1 MAKET
6 KAPEQ
11 KTDVEQ
17 IRLWVRAFLVIG
29 FIFLTL
35 KLSYDI
41 IRPFLSPIVWGIIIS
56 VGIYPL
62 HVRFTRFLG
71 KRAKLSAVLITLIAL
86 SILVVPSIFF
96 TRATVQTVTETVT
109 AIEEDNLNAPPPDS
123 SVREWPL
130 VGKKV
135 YELWSSAA
143 TSLNATIEKYSP
155 QIREM
160 APKLTKAASDAVVGI
175 LLFIAS
181 IAIAGILL
189 LFAKPG
195 KEAADGL
202 FTVLIGPRG
211 PEMTQLSISTIRS
224 VVQGVIGIALIQ
236 AVFLGIG
243 MFAIKLPGAGIFTIL
258 VLILAIVQLPTIVV
272 MAPVA
277 IYVFSVN
284 DTGPAI
290 IFLVWTILWSLS
302 DNVLKPMFL
311 GKGVEVPMLVI
322 LMGAIG
328 GMILGGPVGLFV
340 GSVVLAWAYKIITG
354 LMSRIKKETESEAEI
369 EEST

>member
-1 MAKET
+1 
-6 KAPEQ
+6 
-11 KTDVEQ
+11 
-17 IRLWVRAFLVIG
+17 
-29 FIFLTL
+29 
-35 KLSYDI
+35 
-41 IRPFLSPIVWGIIIS
+41 
-56 VGIYPL
+56 
-62 HVRFTRFLG
+62 
-71 KRAKLSAVLITLIAL
+71 
-86 SILVVPSIFF
+86 
-96 TRATVQTVTETVT
+96 
-109 AIEEDNLNAPPPDS
+109 
-123 SVREWPL
+123 
-130 VGKKV
+130 
-135 YELWSSAA
+135 
-143 TSLNATIEKYSP
+143 
-155 QIREM
+155 
-160 APKLTKAASDAVVGI
+160 
-175 LLFIAS
+175 
-181 IAIAGILL
+181 
-189 LFAKPG
+189 
-195 KEAADGL
+195 
-202 FTVLIGPRG
+202 
-211 PEMTQLSISTIRS
+211 MTQLSISTIRS